1 MIPRAKFPRSLL
13 FLSLVLA
20 IPACSSVYYGV
31 MESMG
36 YEKRD
41 ILVERIQEGKE
52 SQEEAKKQFQS
63 ALEQFKALTNYSGGT
78 LEKQYEDLKTQLE
91 RSKARAESVHSR
103 VRSIEKV
110 AKDLFAEWDSEIP
123 KINDPKLQ
131 EDSKRLRMETEDR
144 YNKMHAAMAK
154 AETSMQPVV
163 DKFEGHVLYLKHQL
177 NAQAIASLQGKLQ
190 EIETDVGDL
199 IRDMEKSIAEAD
211 EFMNGI
217 KKPS

>member
-1 MIPRAKFPRSLL
+1 MIPRAKIPRSLL

-63 ALEQFKALTNYSGGT
+63 ALEQFKALTNYSGGA